1 MTNWK
6 EPGDGEYTRVLAD
19 GSVAK
24 VFKQTLLWRAA
35 VDDRMVDDIFFDA
48 LKAMQT
54 VDEWDKGHGK
64 LTFHPVERRWFG
76 DGHKGYSRKSEHG
89 ELKVTQSSCGNWTIN
104 QVSERCFRDQDTA
117 CLHADERLP

>member
-1 MTNWK
+1 MNNWK

-48 LKAMQT
+48 LKQC
-54 VDEWDKGHGK
+54 
-64 LTFHPVERRWFG
+64 RRLMNG
-76 DGHKGYSRKSEHG
+76 I
-89 ELKVTQSSCGNWTIN
+89 KVTANLPSTPSNAVGLVT
-104 QVSERCFRDQDTA
+104 TA
-117 CLHADERLP
+117 RGTHAGRSAAN

>member
-6 EPGDGEYTRVLAD
+6 EPGDGEYTRILND

-48 LKAMQT
+48 RNAMQT
-54 VDEWDKGHGK
+54 VDKWEAGHGD
-64 LTFHPVERRWFG
+64 LTFHPVERRWMG
-76 DGHKGYSRKSEHG
+76 DGHKGYTRKSEHG
-89 ELKVTQSSCGNWTIN
+89 ELKVTQLSCGNWRIN
-104 QVSERCFRDQDTA
+104 LVSERCFGYPTTA
-117 CLHADERLP
+117 CNHADERLP